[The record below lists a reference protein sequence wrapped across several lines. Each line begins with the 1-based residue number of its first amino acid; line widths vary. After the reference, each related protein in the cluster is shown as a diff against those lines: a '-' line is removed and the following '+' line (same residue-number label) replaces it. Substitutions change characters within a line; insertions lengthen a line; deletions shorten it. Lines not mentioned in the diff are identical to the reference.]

1 MLASK
6 GAEPNSLKLLTQR
19 RTNQFMCS
27 VPPPS
32 FDLRR
37 FALLCAVALLLPLA
51 GRSAA
56 AETEPPFGI
65 RTAYVQLVDGV
76 YLLSARLHLPLN
88 ERLRKALS
96 DGVPLTLDVELD
108 VVGKRRFWLDEDVAS
123 LRQQF
128 QLQYH
133 AVSDRYLVRNLNSGE
148 QNSFPTLDAAVEQL
162 LHLSG
167 LPVLDQALIESGRR
181 YEFNLRITLDLG
193 DIPDALRILM
203 FWTDDWH
210 RVSEWYTW
218 PLLQ

>member
-6 GAEPNSLKLLTQR
+6 GAGPNSTKLLAQR
-19 RTNQFMCS
+19 RTNQFMRS
-27 VPPPS
+27 LSPPS
-32 FDLRR
+32 FDPRR
-37 FALLCAVALLLPLA
+37 LALLCAAALLLPLA
-51 GRSAA
+51 GGSAV

-76 YLLSARLHLPLN
+76 YLLSARLHLPLDN
-88 ERLRKALS
+88 RLRKALR

-128 QLQYH
+128 QLQHH

-167 LPVLDQALIESGRR
+167 LPVLDQALIENGRR

>member
-6 GAEPNSLKLLTQR
+6 GDEPDSLKLPAHGQ
-19 RTNQFMCS
+19 TNQSMRFLL
-27 VPPPS
+27 PRS

-37 FALLCAVALLLPLA
+37 FALLCATALLLPLV
-51 GRSAA
+51 GRPAA
-56 AETEPPFGI
+56 AEPEPPFGV

-76 YLLSARLHLPLN
+76 YLLSARLYLPLN
-88 ERLRKALS
+88 ERLRKALG

-108 VVGKRRFWLDEDVAS
+108 VVSKRRFWLDDDVAS

-133 AVSDRYLVRNLNSGE
+133 AVSGRYLVRNLNSGE

-167 LPVLDQALIESGRR
+167 LPVLDQALIESDRR
-181 YEFNLRITLDLG
+181 YEFNLRVTLDLG